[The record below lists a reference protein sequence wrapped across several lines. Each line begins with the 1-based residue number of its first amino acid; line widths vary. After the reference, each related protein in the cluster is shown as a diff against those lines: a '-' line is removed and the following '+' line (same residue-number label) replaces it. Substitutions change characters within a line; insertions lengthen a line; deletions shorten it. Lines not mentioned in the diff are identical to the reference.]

1 MSVKNRQRVASCIED
16 IGTDINQ
23 VSQNFYRHLLQ
34 DNPALSR
41 IFSGNTAALNRKFFN
56 MLAALKNVKHLEK
69 IEVSIHQLG
78 ERHGQRYAVLSEH
91 FAPTKKALMTA
102 LEGHLGDGFTAELR
116 QAWDEVF
123 DEVADLMKAAISRT
137 RHADTDESSPSLTGY
152 DGDLLQAIGGE
163 DVVLRIHR
171 RFYDAIFDEPW
182 LGKFFRGK
190 HETTLARKQTEF
202 MVAALGGENR
212 YRGDTPAF
220 VHMHMLITQEQ
231 LEAREVILRNAIC
244 EEGLS
249 EEIVERWIKVDRG
262 FWSGLVKA
270 SEEECILKC
279 FGQYPVV
286 AKKPDGY
293 VSPSS
298 PPSVANDD

>member
-1 MSVKNRQRVASCIED
+1 MNFENRQKVAACIED

-41 IFSGNTAALNRKFFN
+41 IFPGNTAALNRKFFN

-69 IEVSIHQLG
+69 IEASIHQLG
-78 ERHGQRYAVLSEH
+78 ERHGQQYAVLSEY
-91 FAPTKKALMTA
+91 FTPTKKALMTA
-102 LEGHLGDGFTAELR
+102 LGEYLGDRFSVELR
-116 QAWDEVF
+116 QAWEEVF
-123 DEVADLMKAAISRT
+123 DGVADLMKTAIPHT
-137 RHADTDESSPSLTGY
+137 RRADVDSPSLTGY

-163 DVVLRIHR
+163 EVVLRIHQ
-171 RFYDAIFDEPW
+171 RFYDTIFDEPW

-202 MVAALGGENR
+202 MVAAFGGENR

-220 VHMHMLITQEQ
+220 VHMHMLITLEQ

-244 EEGLS
+244 AEGLS

-262 FWSGLVKA
+262 FWPGLVKA
-270 SEEECILKC
+270 SEEECVLKC

-293 VSPSS
+293 VSPSIT
-298 PPSVANDD
+298 PAKLTDD

>member
-1 MSVKNRQRVASCIED
+1 MSFENRQQVASCIED

-69 IEVSIHQLG
+69 IEASICQLG

-102 LEGHLGDGFTAELR
+102 LEEHLGDGFTAELR

-123 DEVADLMKAAISRT
+123 DEVAGLMKTAISRT
-137 RHADTDESSPSLTGY
+137 RRADDGSPSLTGY

-171 RFYDAIFDEPW
+171 RFYDVIFEEPW

-202 MVAALGGENR
+202 MVAAFGGENR

-231 LEAREVILRNAIC
+231 LETREALLRDAIR

-249 EEIVERWIKVDRG
+249 EEIVERWLRVDRG

-270 SEEECILKC
+270 SEEECVLKC
-279 FGQYPVV
+279 FGQFPVV

-298 PPSVANDD
+298 PPSTLNDD

>member
-1 MSVKNRQRVASCIED
+1 MNIGNRQQVASCIDD

-23 VSQNFYRHLLQ
+23 VSQSFYRHLLQ
-34 DNPALSR
+34 DNPELSR
-41 IFSGNTAALNRKFFN
+41 IFSGNTATLNRKFFN

-69 IEVSIHQLG
+69 IEASIHQLG
-78 ERHGQRYAVLSEH
+78 ERHGRQYAVLSEH
-91 FAPTKKALMTA
+91 FMPTKKALMMA
-102 LEGHLGDGFTAELR
+102 LEEHLGDGFTTPLR

-123 DEVADLMKAAISRT
+123 DEVADLMKKAVSQA
-137 RHADTDESSPSLTGY
+137 RHRDDDSLALTGY
-152 DGDLLQAIGGE
+152 DGNLLQAIGGE
-163 DVVLRIHR
+163 EVVLRIHQ
-171 RFYDAIFDEPW
+171 RFYETIFEEPW

-202 MVAALGGENR
+202 MVAAFGGENH

-231 LEAREVILRNAIC
+231 LEAREVILRNAIG

-249 EEIVERWIKVDRG
+249 EEIVERWLKVDRG
-262 FWSGLVKA
+262 FWAGLVKA
-270 SEEECILKC
+270 SEGECVLKC

-286 AKKPDGY
+286 AKKPGDY
-293 VSPSS
+293 VFPSIT
-298 PPSVANDD
+298 PSELPDN

>member
-1 MSVKNRQRVASCIED
+1 MSFENRQQVASCIED
-16 IGTDINQ
+16 IGADINQ
-23 VSQNFYRHLLQ
+23 VSQIFYRHLLQ

-69 IEVSIHQLG
+69 IEASIHQLG

-91 FAPTKKALMTA
+91 FTPTKKALMAA
-102 LEGHLGDGFTAELR
+102 LEEHLGDEFTAELR

-123 DEVADLMKAAISRT
+123 DAVADLMKTAISHTRRT
-137 RHADTDESSPSLTGY
+137 DDDSQALSGY

-163 DVVLRIHR
+163 DVVLRIHQ
-171 RFYDAIFDEPW
+171 RFYDTIFDEPW

-202 MVAALGGENR
+202 MVAAFGGENR

-231 LEAREVILRNAIC
+231 LEAREVILRNAIG

-262 FWSGLVKA
+262 FWAGLVKA
-270 SEEECILKC
+270 SEGECILKC

-293 VSPSS
+293 VPPSS
-298 PPSVANDD
+298 

>member
-1 MSVKNRQRVASCIED
+1 MSVKNRQQVASCIED

-41 IFSGNTAALNRKFFN
+41 IFSGNTSTLNRKFFN
-56 MLAALKNVKHLEK
+56 MLAAFKNVKYLEK
-69 IEVSIHQLG
+69 IEASICRLG
-78 ERHGQRYAVLSEH
+78 ERHGQQYAVLNEYFS
-91 FAPTKKALMTA
+91 PTKKALMTA
-102 LEGHLGDGFTAELR
+102 LGEHLGDGFTAELR

-123 DEVADLMKAAISRT
+123 DEVAYLMKTAISRT
-137 RHADTDESSPSLTGY
+137 RRAGDDSPSLTGY

-171 RFYDAIFDEPW
+171 RFYDVIFEEPW

-202 MVAALGGENR
+202 MVAAFGGENR

-220 VHMHMLITQEQ
+220 VHMHMLITREQ
-231 LEAREVILRNAIC
+231 LEAREVILRNAIH

-262 FWSGLVKA
+262 FWSGLIKA
-270 SEEECILKC
+270 SAEECVLKC

-286 AKKPDGY
+286 VKKPDDY
-293 VSPSS
+293 VSPSITAS
-298 PPSVANDD
+298 KVTDD